1 MTNTHNSE
9 HSHSP
14 PPRPSAPSAVK
25 NREIFQRDPAIAKL
39 LNDGVA
45 SVAEG
50 MSAKEVETL
59 RYELEHFVC
68 EGQYLDGMVRIL
80 ESYLGNI
87 DSTVQRAAW
96 VSGFF
101 GSGKSHLLKM
111 LRHLWVDTKFESDGA
126 AARSLAHLPDSVQN
140 LLRELDTQGKR
151 RGGLHAA
158 SGTLPSGGGESV
170 RLAVLSIVLR
180 SKGLPEAL
188 PQARFCLWLKKNGIY
203 DAVRTAV
210 EDAGKEF
217 AAELHDLYVSPLLG
231 KAVLSADPEFAPD
244 LKQARAALRTQF
256 PVDEDISTADFIRLM
271 REILTVDGEI
281 PCTLIV
287 LDEIQLYIGDS
298 AQRSTDVQEVAEA
311 ICKQFDSRVLLIGSG
326 QTALAGSVP
335 LLQRLKGRFTIPVE
349 LSDTDVE
356 TVTRRVVLAKKADKR
371 KAVED
376 AIQAHAGE
384 IDRQLVGTR
393 IGPRS
398 EDRDVIVDDYPLL
411 PVRRR
416 FWEHA
421 LRAVDVPGTSSQLRT
436 QLRIV
441 HDSVRELADRPLGTV
456 TSADFIFRQL
466 QPDLL
471 RTGVLLREIDET
483 IRNLDDG
490 TEEARLAQRLCGLV
504 FLIRKLPREPVA
516 DIGVR
521 ATQEMLSDLLVED
534 LGKDGVRLRK
544 EIPAVLDK
552 LVADGTL
559 IKLDE
564 EYSLQTRES
573 SEWDREFRN
582 RQTRLS
588 GDLTAL
594 STKRTSLIT
603 GECSRVLNG
612 IKILQGKGK
621 EPRKLAVH
629 FGAEAPEVTGHE
641 IPVWVRDQWGE
652 KDSTVLADARSAGS
666 DSPIIFVF
674 VKQQDPA
681 GLKKAIIEYE
691 AAKATLDFK
700 GTPSTNE
707 GREARDAMS
716 TRMRGSEDTRNRIV
730 RDVVGAAKVYQGG
743 GNERFELDV
752 VEKVR
757 AAAEAGLDRMFP
769 NFRDAD
775 DNRWPSVINRAKN
788 GDEEAL
794 QAVDWKDTAEKH
806 TVCARLMAEVGTG
819 KRGKEIRDT
828 FESAPYGWPRDAID
842 GALITLHTTGHLRTT
857 HKGTALKIGQLDQAK
872 VSMTDFR
879 VETATI
885 DTKQRIRL
893 RKLFHSAGIACKS
906 GEEAAKA
913 EEFLDALMALALQAG
928 GAPPLPACPG
938 TGHIETLRAL
948 AGNEQLTE
956 IHKQADSLE
965 KQAEQ
970 WQEKAKLAADRKPA
984 WETLERLLDHGASL
998 PETVA
1003 LKSQMEAVE
1012 NERRLLDKTDPVP
1025 SIHKEITGTLRKAL
1039 KVAHSELAKAHA
1051 REMKALESSGNWG
1064 KLTEAQK
1071 REILEAEGIA
1081 EVPALSISDDTALL
1095 KTLSAT
1101 PLPVW
1106 KTKTDALAQQ
1116 FSNAAL
1122 AAARLLEPKAQS
1134 LKLTK
1139 ATFHTESDADAWWDE
1154 NRKQII
1160 KKLKDGPVIIG

>member
-1 MTNTHNSE
+1 M
-9 HSHSP
+9 
-14 PPRPSAPSAVK
+14 K
-25 NREIFQRDPAIAKL
+25 NRDIFQRDPTVARL

-45 SVAEG
+45 SVVEN
-50 MSAKEVETL
+50 MSLKEVETL

-68 EGQYLDGMVRIL
+68 EGQYLDGMVRVL
-80 ESYLGNI
+80 ESYLENI

-111 LRHLWVDTKFESDGA
+111 LRHLWTDTVFEVDGA
-126 AARSLAHLPDSVQN
+126 TARSLTHLPDTVLD

-170 RLAVLSIVLR
+170 RLAVLSIILR

-188 PQARFCLWLKKNGIY
+188 PQARFCLWLKKNDIL
-203 DAVRTAV
+203 DVVKEAV
-210 EDAGKEF
+210 EKEGKIF
-217 AAELHDLYVSPLLG
+217 TDELHDLYVSPILG
-231 KAVLSADPEFAPD
+231 KAILSTDPEFAPS
-244 LKQARAALRTQF
+244 LKETRSTLRTQF
-256 PVDEDISTADFIRLM
+256 PVVEDISTPDFIRFL

-281 PCTLIV
+281 SCTLVV

-298 AQRSTDVQEVAEA
+298 PQRSTDVQEVAEA
-311 ICKQFDSRVLLIGSG
+311 ICKQLDSRVLLIGSG
-326 QTALAGSVP
+326 QTALAGSLP
-335 LLQRLKGRFTIPVE
+335 LLHRLKGRFTIPVE

-356 TVTRRVVLAKKADKR
+356 TVTRRVVLAKKADKC

-376 AIQAHAGE
+376 TIQDHAGE

-398 EDRDVIVDDYPLL
+398 EDRDIIIEDYPLL

-416 FWEHA
+416 FWEHV

-441 HDSVRELADRPLGTV
+441 HDAVRELAERPLGTV

-471 RTGVLLREIDET
+471 RTGVLLREIDES

-490 TEEARLAQRLCGLV
+490 TKESKLAQRLCGLV

-521 ATQEMLSDLLVED
+521 ATQEMLADLLVED
-534 LGKDGVRLRK
+534 LRNDGVRLRK
-544 EIPAVLDK
+544 EIPAVLGK
-552 LVADGTL
+552 LVTDGTL
-559 IKLDE
+559 IRLGE

-582 RQTRLS
+582 RQTKLS
-588 GDLTAL
+588 ADLTAL

-603 GECSRVLNG
+603 AECSRVLNG
-612 IKILQGKGK
+612 IKILQGKCK
-621 EPRKLAVH
+621 EPRKLSIH
-629 FGAEAPEVTGHE
+629 FGAEPPQVSGHE
-641 IPVWVRDQWGE
+641 IPVWVRDEWGE
-652 KDSTVLADARSAGS
+652 HEKTILSDARVAGS
-666 DSPIIFVF
+666 NSPIIFVYA
-674 VKQQDPA
+674 KKHDA
-681 GLKKAIIEYE
+681 EGLKKSIIEFD
-691 AAKATLDFK
+691 AAKATVDFK

-707 GREARDAMS
+707 GREARDAMN
-716 TRMRGSEDTRNRIV
+716 TRMRGAQDTRNRII
-730 RDVVGAAKVYQGG
+730 RDVVSMAKVYQGG
-743 GNERFELDV
+743 GNERFELDT
-752 VEKVR
+752 VEKAR

-788 GDEEAL
+788 GDEDAL
-794 QAVDWKDTAEKH
+794 QAVDWKGTAEKH
-806 TVCARLMAEVGTG
+806 TVCTRLLAEIGTG
-819 KRGKEIRDT
+819 KRGKEIRDS
-828 FESAPYGWPRDAID
+828 FEGTPFGWPRDAID
-842 GALITLHTTGHLRTT
+842 GALITLHTTGYLRAV
-857 HKGTALKIGQLDQAK
+857 HKGSPLKVGQLDQAK
-872 VSMTDFR
+872 VSVTDFR

-906 GEEAAKA
+906 GEESARA
-913 EEFLDALMALALQAG
+913 EEYLAALMNLASQAG
-928 GAPPLPACPG
+928 GVPPLPACPG
-938 TGHIETLRAL
+938 TGHIEAL
-948 AGNEQLTE
+948 LALTGNQQLSET
-956 IHKQADSLE
+956 HKQAATLE

-970 WQEKAKLAADRKPA
+970 WQEKIKLASKRKPL
-984 WETLERLLDHGASL
+984 WEQLQRLLSHGTTL
-998 PETVA
+998 PEVA
-1003 LKSQMEAVE
+1003 ALSSQAQAVE
-1012 NERRLLDKTDPVP
+1012 QQCRLLDKTDPVP
-1025 SIHKEITGTLRKAL
+1025 PILKQVAGALRKTL
-1039 KVAHSELAKAHA
+1039 KTAHTELSKSYS
-1051 REMKALESSGNWG
+1051 REMKILESTGNWS
-1064 KLTEAQK
+1064 KLNETQRAD
-1071 REILEAEGIA
+1071 ILRGEDLVGIST
-1081 EVPALSISDDTALL
+1081 LSIGDDMALL
-1095 KTLSAT
+1095 KTLDAM
-1101 PLPVW
+1101 PLPMW
-1106 KTKTDALAQQ
+1106 KTKADALTKQ

-1134 LKLTK
+1134 LKLSK
-1139 ATFHTESDADAWWDE
+1139 ATILTEEEADQWWSD
-1154 NRKQII
+1154 NRKLIVS
-1160 KKLKDGPVIIG
+1160 KLKDGPVIIE